1 MKHNRLTPQSTTEQH
16 GFTLLEILVT
26 LVILSITL
34 PALLHS
40 FREASRGQA
49 VSEFKTT
56 ALYLLKYRMAEIE
69 LLGYPDLG
77 EEDGEFGENSRYR
90 WHSDVQDVESE
101 EIEGL
106 RHVTVTVTWQ
116 QQGQE
121 KWIAMNTYI
130 ADRQIP
136 EQQLQQQNQDGQD
149 GQGQGQGGQQG
160 EQQRGQKVPETE
172 AAGSQPQGQG
182 SSAGEQG
189 ENQRDSQDRA
199 QNNQEERE
207 DDGRDP
213 GEDQNRGQDDDEEDE
228 DDER

>member
-69 LLGYPDLG
+69 LLGYPDIG

-149 GQGQGQGGQQG
+149 GQGQGGQQG

-172 AAGSQPQGQG
+172 AAGSQPQGRG

-189 ENQRDSQDRA
+189 ENQRDSQD
-199 QNNQEERE
+199 NQEERE

-213 GEDQNRGQDDDEEDE
+213 GEDQNQGQDDDEDDE

>member
-1 MKHNRLTPQSTTEQH
+1 MEQH

-34 PALLHS
+34 PALLYS
-40 FREASRGQA
+40 FREASHGQA

-69 LLGYPDLG
+69 LLGYPDIG

-121 KWIAMNTYI
+121 KWMAMNTYI

-136 EQQLQQQNQDGQD
+136 EQQLQQQNQDGQE
-149 GQGQGQGGQQG
+149 GQGQGGQQG
-160 EQQRGQKVPETE
+160 EQQRGQKVPEAE
-172 AAGSQPQGQG
+172 AAGSQPQGRG

-189 ENQRDSQDRA
+189 ENQRDSQDRE
-199 QNNQEERE
+199 QDNQEERE
-207 DDGRDP
+207 DDERDQ
-213 GEDQNRGQDDDEEDE
+213 GEDENQGQDDDE
-228 DDER
+228 DER